1 LDLASVFTEVGA
13 EIATNVGVDVDR
25 LSSHMKLLVYAC
37 SIMMI
42 TNIFVVV
49 PQITKNNYDFG

>member
-1 LDLASVFTEVGA
+1 MFTEVGA